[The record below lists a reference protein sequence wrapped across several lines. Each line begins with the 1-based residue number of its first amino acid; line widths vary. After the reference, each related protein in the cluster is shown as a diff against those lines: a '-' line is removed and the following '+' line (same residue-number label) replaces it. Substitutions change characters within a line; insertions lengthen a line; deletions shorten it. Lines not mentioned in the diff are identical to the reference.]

1 MKYITEDT
9 VEVDESLFTTLDDLD
24 IEDDGDEWVPGK
36 DEDDDDDDDDEDC
49 EEEE

>member
-1 MKYITEDT
+1 MKYIAEDT

-24 IEDDGDEWVPGK
+24 IEDEGDEWVPGK
-36 DEDDDDDDDDEDC
+36 DDDDDDDDDEDY